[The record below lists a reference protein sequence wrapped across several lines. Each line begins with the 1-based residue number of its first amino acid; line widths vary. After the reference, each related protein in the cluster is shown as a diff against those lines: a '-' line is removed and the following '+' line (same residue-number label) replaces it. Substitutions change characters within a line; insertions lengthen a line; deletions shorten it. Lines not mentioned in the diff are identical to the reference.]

1 MQMLWSLQ
9 NSTLYQ
15 GTHCLHKLYFSMAKT
30 LYIHAQISSKIHYSD
45 QVEDRHLIGKTLKK
59 KTKTIISHSK
69 LEVIKHEK

>member
-1 MQMLWSLQ
+1 
-9 NSTLYQ
+9 
-15 GTHCLHKLYFSMAKT
+15 MAKT

-59 KTKTIISHSK
+59 TKTIISKSK